1 MKPVATEKAAALF
14 LLPALAAVAACSGSY
29 GATARPDGGA
39 PMSQTEGARPFGP
52 VVAGRFY
59 PGSPSE
65 LKGMVEKFVADAKD
79 APLAGTLLGLVSP
92 HAGYVYSGPA
102 AGWAFRQL
110 KGRKVD
116 LAVVMAP
123 SHRFRGDE
131 AGVLDRA
138 SYSTPLGEVKIAR
151 DEVAAL
157 LKSSTFT
164 SNERLFSGE
173 HSLEVQLP
181 FLRTVLPDVPIVP
194 IVVPTHDR
202 EVITAVAKE
211 LHARFGG
218 KNVVYV
224 ASSDMSHYKP
234 YDENNKIDRGTF
246 KVMEQMSMDA
256 LLRGE
261 AEGKVELC
269 GLAPVAVLWRLAELS
284 GGGKMTV
291 LRHENSGDTA
301 GDRSGVVGYGAVA
314 VTIGNGK

>member
-1 MKPVATEKAAALF
+1 MAPAAE
-14 LLPALAAVAACSGSY
+14 
-29 GATARPDGGA
+29 
-39 PMSQTEGARPFGP
+39 MRPFGP

-65 LKGMVEKFVADAKD
+65 LRGMVDRFIADAKD
-79 APLAGTLLGLVSP
+79 VPLSGTLLGVVSP

-116 LAVVMAP
+116 IAVVMAP
-123 SHRFRGDE
+123 SHSFRGDA

-138 SYSTPLGEVKIAR
+138 SYSTPLGDVKIAR

-157 LKSSTFT
+157 LKSPAFT

-181 FLRTVLPDVPIVP
+181 FLRTVLPDTPIVP
-194 IVVPTHDR
+194 VVVPTHDS
-202 EVITAVAKE
+202 EVINAVAKE
-211 LHARFGG
+211 LHARFG
-218 KNVVYV
+218 KRAAVYV

-234 YDENNKIDRGTF
+234 YGENNKIDRGTF
-246 KVMEQMSMDA
+246 KVMEQMSADA

-261 AEGKVELC
+261 AQGKVELC
-269 GLAPVAVLWRLAELS
+269 GLAPVAVLWKIAEIS
-284 GGGKMTV
+284 GGGTMT
-291 LRHENSGDTA
+291 LLKHENSGDTA
-301 GDRSGVVGYGAVA
+301 GDKSGVVGYGAVA
-314 VTIGNGK
+314 VTIGGKK